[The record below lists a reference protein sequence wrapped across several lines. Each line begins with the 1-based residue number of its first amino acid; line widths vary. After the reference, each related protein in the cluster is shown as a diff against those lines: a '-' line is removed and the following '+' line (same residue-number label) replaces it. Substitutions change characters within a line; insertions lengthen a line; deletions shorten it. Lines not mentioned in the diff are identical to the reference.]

1 MTNLSLD
8 GNISFIGTE
17 FIKLLNTGSSDL
29 ATVEYVDNAVV
40 NGGSLDAYTKAEAD
54 ALLNDK
60 LNVNNPQDVLGT
72 LRIDSIN
79 GNGKLIVN
87 AVGAPNDED
96 FYVNG
101 LSNLGGTLKCQLLQ
115 ASSNIE
121 TSQLIKS
128 NTINTYAN
136 VNMTI
141 QRNSI
146 DYIVLE
152 SDKINFKKDIY
163 VNDVLLTGGG
173 SGNPFDEDVVI
184 NNPYELQC
192 NTFNNNGLNQ
202 DMVFNLN
209 GGEWLRLQFSDNT
222 VRVPNTKSFLSQ
234 EIYFNNLRPL
244 AFSDDVVFYGGNQA
258 NNAYT
263 EYFRN
268 NRATETVDFNKVV
281 KCSESLVMTIS
292 KEIILDNTS
301 GKKRLIR
308 AREDGAQSVIEIS
321 NERSTN
327 NQIRLLNAGSTSM
340 IVDSV
345 NVYTPR
351 QIQGDNGCKV
361 DFLDTR
367 NSGADF
373 IFKRNNIEF
382 FRLDTALDNIVCSK
396 GIVAGGGIK
405 CNTLDSDG
413 DSDVIYKRNNVQ
425 FLALDKFTE
434 DTVEKEAIVCSKQ
447 LRANANILVKNLQI
461 NQFPVGV
468 EYCDFRLETADSVM
482 RFYAGNSTSVNLQI
496 TNNEI
501 TLGRVASCN
510 GGLKTNTINT
520 NGDNNLL
527 LQRNSSTYLTFNT
540 DKVEISQPLHLANE
554 LVLDTSDLLKMKG
567 QLESGDYIFDIRN
580 DQALNSMIRFR
591 IGGGGASSII
601 MQVKGTEVVVSQDLV
616 MASTKSV
623 KTNIIDTTTD
633 TDLSFRRNGVEF
645 FNFLSSVGVDNNDI
659 INVAEGKGI
668 SAQHVYGNLFKSR
681 SLGFDTI
688 FYGSNTGAT
697 ARVEYMRYN
706 YAGESLDFNTVID
719 NTGLQVIGNIVDTT
733 VSDERLKT
741 NVEDVE
747 CNFTECVKNVK
758 IKTFEYTDEKYK
770 DNDKYG
776 FIAQELQKHLPKEFN
791 HIVKENKEKKSD
803 DKFLSINYMKV
814 NLLLWGCCQEQQNKI
829 EHLEARLFEVEDI
842 IKELKGNK
850 TTKPK
855 AKAKSKAK
863 SKSKNVD

>member
-1 MTNLSLD
+1 MVSLD
-8 GNISFIGTE
+8 GGNRVVATE
-17 FIKLLNTGSSDL
+17 FIKLLATGSSNL
-29 ATVEYVDNAVV
+29 ATEEYVDDAIAQ
-40 NGGSLDAYTKAEAD
+40 GGGGGAIDAYTKTETD
-54 ALLNDK
+54 NLLNNK
-60 LNVNNPQDVLGT
+60 LNVNNPQDIIGT
-72 LRIDSIN
+72 LRIDSTN

-121 TSQLIKS
+121 TSQLIRSDTLNSYS
-128 NTINTYAN
+128 NTD
-136 VNMTI
+136 MKI

-152 SDKINFKKDIY
+152 SDKVNFKRDIY

-173 SGNPFDEDVVI
+173 SGNPFDENVVI

-202 DMVFNLN
+202 DVVFNIN
-209 GGEWLRLQFSDNT
+209 SNEWLRLQFSDNT

-234 EIYFNNLRPL
+234 EMYYNNIRPL

-263 EYFRN
+263 EYFKN
-268 NRATETVDFNKVV
+268 NQTTETVDFNKIV
-281 KCSESLVMTIS
+281 KCSESLVMPVS

-301 GKKRLIR
+301 DKKRLIR

-321 NERSTN
+321 NGRSTN

-340 IVDSV
+340 IVDSI

-373 IFKRNNIEF
+373 IFRRNNIEF

-396 GIVAGGGIK
+396 GIIAGGGIK

-413 DSDVIYKRNNVQ
+413 DSDVIYKRNDVE
-425 FLALDKFTE
+425 FFKLDKFIE
-434 DTVEKEAIVCSKQ
+434 DTVEKEAIICSKQ
-447 LRANANILVKNLQI
+447 LRTNSNILVKNLQI
-461 NQFPVGV
+461 NQFPVGI
-468 EYCDFRLETADSVM
+468 EYADFRLENTDSVM

-496 TNNEI
+496 TNTDI
-501 TLGRVASCN
+501 TLGRVATCN
-510 GGLKTNTINT
+510 GGLKTNTIDT
-520 NGDNNLL
+520 NG
-527 LQRNSSTYLTFNT
+527 
-540 DKVEISQPLHLANE
+540 
-554 LVLDTSDLLKMKG
+554 
-567 QLESGDYIFDIRN
+567 
-580 DQALNSMIRFR
+580 
-591 IGGGGASSII
+591 
-601 MQVKGTEVVVSQDLV
+601 
-616 MASTKSV
+616 
-623 KTNIIDTTTD
+623 D
-633 TDLSFRRNGVEF
+633 TDLSFRRNGVVF
-645 FNFLSSVGVDNNDI
+645 FKFQSSVGVDNNDI

-681 SLGFDTI
+681 SLGYDTI

-719 NTGLQVIGNIVDTT
+719 NTGLQVVGNIVDTT

-741 NVEDVE
+741 NIEDVE
-747 CNFTECVKNVK
+747 NNFTECVKNVK
-758 IKTFEYTDEKYK
+758 IKTFKYK
-770 DNDKYG
+770 DKKYKKNDKFG
-776 FIAQELQKHLPKEFN
+776 FIAQQLQEHLPKECN
-791 HIVKENKEKKSD
+791 EIVKENKTKDSD
-803 DKFLSINYMKV
+803 DKYLSINYMKLSV
-814 NLLLWGCCQEQQNKI
+814 VLWGALQEQILKNEEKDYKI

-842 IKELKGNK
+842 IKELKGKK

-855 AKAKSKAK
+855 AKAKSKTK
-863 SKSKNVD
+863 VEK

>member
-17 FIKLLNTGSSDL
+17 FIKLLSTGSSDL
-29 ATVEYVDNAVV
+29 ATVQYVDDAVALGGGG
-40 NGGSLDAYTKAEAD
+40 NGNSYTQAEVD
-54 ALLNDK
+54 ALLNNK
-60 LNVNNPQDVLGT
+60 LNVNNPQDILGT
-72 LRIDSIN
+72 LRIDSTS

-121 TSQLIKS
+121 TSQLIRSDTLNSYS
-128 NTINTYAN
+128 NTD
-136 VNMTI
+136 MKI

-152 SDKINFKKDIY
+152 SDKVNFKRDIY

-173 SGNPFDEDVVI
+173 SGNPFDENVVI
-184 NNPYELQC
+184 NDPYELQC

-202 DMVFNLN
+202 DVVFNIN
-209 GGEWLRLQFSDNT
+209 SGEWLRLQFSDNT

-234 EIYFNNLRPL
+234 EIYFNNIRPL

-308 AREDGAQSVIEIS
+308 AREDGRQSVIEIS

-340 IVDSV
+340 IVDNT

-396 GIVAGGGIK
+396 GIVAGGGVK

-447 LRANANILVKNLQI
+447 LRANSNILVQNLQI
-461 NQFPVGV
+461 NQFPVGI
-468 EYCDFRLETADSVM
+468 EYADFRLENADSVM

-501 TLGRVASCN
+501 TLGRVVNCN
-510 GGLKTNTINT
+510 GGWK
-520 NGDNNLL
+520 
-527 LQRNSSTYLTFNT
+527 S
-540 DKVEISQPLHLANE
+540 
-554 LVLDTSDLLKMKG
+554 DT
-567 QLESGDYIFDIRN
+567 
-580 DQALNSMIRFR
+580 
-591 IGGGGASSII
+591 
-601 MQVKGTEVVVSQDLV
+601 
-616 MASTKSV
+616 
-623 KTNIIDTTTD
+623 IDTNTD

-659 INVAEGKGI
+659 INVAEGAGI
-668 SAQHVYGNLFKSR
+668 SAQNVYGNLFKSR

-719 NTGLQVIGNIVDTT
+719 NTGLQVVGNIVDTT

-741 NVEDVE
+741 NIEEVE

-758 IKTFEYTDEKYK
+758 VKTFEYTNEKYK

-776 FIAQELQKHLPKEFN
+776 FIAQNLLANLPKEFKS
-791 HIVKENKEKKSD
+791 IVKENKEKDSD
-803 DKFLSINYMKV
+803 DKYLSIHYMKV
-814 NLLLWGCCQEQQNKI
+814 NLLLWGCCQEQQSKI
-829 EHLEARLFEVEDI
+829 EHLESRLFELEDI
-842 IKELKGNK
+842 VKEMRGKGK
-850 TTKPK
+850 EEKPKPKSK
-855 AKAKSKAK
+855 AKAKSKL
-863 SKSKNVD
+863 NI

>member
-17 FIKLLNTGSSDL
+17 FVKLLNTGSSDL
-29 ATVEYVDNAVV
+29 ATEEYVLEQVTLGGGG
-40 NGGSLDAYTKAEAD
+40 NGDGYTQAEVD
-54 ALLNDK
+54 VLLNNK
-60 LNVNNPQDVLGT
+60 LNVNNPQDIIGT
-72 LRIDSIN
+72 LRIDSTN

-101 LSNLGGTLKCQLLQ
+101 LSNLAGTLKCTLLQ

-121 TSQLIKS
+121 TSQLIRTDKINSYS
-128 NTINTYAN
+128 NT
-136 VNMTI
+136 NMVI

-152 SDKINFKKDIY
+152 TDKVNFKRDIY

-184 NNPYELQC
+184 NDPYELQC
-192 NTFNNNGLNQ
+192 NTFNNSVLNQ
-202 DMVFNLN
+202 DMVFNIN
-209 GGEWLRLQFSDNT
+209 SNEWLRLQFSDNT

-234 EIYFNNLRPL
+234 EIYFNNIRPL

-373 IFKRNNIEF
+373 IFRRNNIEY

-413 DSDVIYKRNNVQ
+413 DSDVLLKRNNIQ
-425 FLALDKFTE
+425 FLALDKFIE

-447 LRANANILVKNLQI
+447 LRANSNILVQNLQI
-461 NQFPVGV
+461 NQFPVGI
-468 EYCDFRLETADSVM
+468 EYADFRLENADSVM

-501 TLGRVASCN
+501 TLGRVVNCN
-510 GGLKTNTINT
+510 GGLK
-520 NGDNNLL
+520 
-527 LQRNSSTYLTFNT
+527 S
-540 DKVEISQPLHLANE
+540 
-554 LVLDTSDLLKMKG
+554 DT
-567 QLESGDYIFDIRN
+567 
-580 DQALNSMIRFR
+580 
-591 IGGGGASSII
+591 
-601 MQVKGTEVVVSQDLV
+601 
-616 MASTKSV
+616 
-623 KTNIIDTTTD
+623 IDTNTD

-659 INVAEGKGI
+659 INVAEGAGI
-668 SAQHVYGNLFKSR
+668 SAQNVYGNLFKSR

-706 YAGESLDFNTVID
+706 YAGESLDFNCPID
-719 NTGLQVIGNIVDTT
+719 NTGLLITGNIVDTT

-741 NVEDVE
+741 NIEDVE

-758 IKTFEYTDEKYK
+758 VKTFEYTDEKYK
-770 DNDKYG
+770 KNDKYG
-776 FIAQELQKHLPKEFN
+776 FIAQQLQENLPKEFN
-791 HIVKENKEKKSD
+791 HIVKENKEKDSD
-803 DKFLSINYMKV
+803 DKYLSINYMKV
-814 NLLLWGCCQEQQNKI
+814 NLLLWGCCQEQQSKI
-829 EHLEARLFEVEDI
+829 EHLEASMYEMMEE
-842 IKELKGNK
+842 IKALKGK
-850 TTKPK
+850 GKGGETKPK
-855 AKAKSKAK
+855 PK
-863 SKSKNVD
+863 SKSKPKNVD

>member
-1 MTNLSLD
+1 MAL
-8 GNISFIGTE
+8 GG
-17 FIKLLNTGSSDL
+17 
-29 ATVEYVDNAVV
+29 
-40 NGGSLDAYTKAEAD
+40 GGSVDAYTKTETD
-54 ALLNDK
+54 SLLNNK
-60 LNVNNPQDVLGT
+60 LNVSNPRDIIGT
-72 LRIDSIN
+72 LRIDSTN

-87 AVGAPNDED
+87 AVGAPNDEG

-184 NNPYELQC
+184 NDPYELQC
-192 NTFNNNGLNQ
+192 NKFNNNALNQ

-209 GGEWLRLQFSDNT
+209 GGEWFRLQFSDNT

-234 EIYFNNLRPL
+234 EIYFNNIRPL
-244 AFSDDVVFYGGNQA
+244 AFSDDVIFYGGNQA

-413 DSDVIYKRNNVQ
+413 DSDVIYKRNNVR
-425 FLALDKFTE
+425 FLALDKFIE

-447 LRANANILVKNLQI
+447 LRANANMLVNKLQI
-461 NQFPVGV
+461 NQFPIGI
-468 EYCDFRLETADSVM
+468 EYCDFRLHDADSVM
-482 RFYAGNSTSVNLQI
+482 RFYAGN
-496 TNNEI
+496 
-501 TLGRVASCN
+501 
-510 GGLKTNTINT
+510 
-520 NGDNNLL
+520 
-527 LQRNSSTYLTFNT
+527 
-540 DKVEISQPLHLANE
+540 
-554 LVLDTSDLLKMKG
+554 
-567 QLESGDYIFDIRN
+567 
-580 DQALNSMIRFR
+580 
-591 IGGGGASSII
+591 
-601 MQVKGTEVVVSQDLV
+601 
-616 MASTKSV
+616 
-623 KTNIIDTTTD
+623 
-633 TDLSFRRNGVEF
+633 
-645 FNFLSSVGVDNNDI
+645 
-659 INVAEGKGI
+659 
-668 SAQHVYGNLFKSR
+668 
-681 SLGFDTI
+681 
-688 FYGSNTGAT
+688 
-697 ARVEYMRYN
+697 
-706 YAGESLDFNTVID
+706 
-719 NTGLQVIGNIVDTT
+719 
-733 VSDERLKT
+733 
-741 NVEDVE
+741 
-747 CNFTECVKNVK
+747 
-758 IKTFEYTDEKYK
+758 
-770 DNDKYG
+770 
-776 FIAQELQKHLPKEFN
+776 
-791 HIVKENKEKKSD
+791 
-803 DKFLSINYMKV
+803 
-814 NLLLWGCCQEQQNKI
+814 
-829 EHLEARLFEVEDI
+829 
-842 IKELKGNK
+842 
-850 TTKPK
+850 
-855 AKAKSKAK
+855 
-863 SKSKNVD
+863 

>member
-1 MTNLSLD
+1 MVSLD
-8 GNISFIGTE
+8 GGNRVVGTE

-29 ATVEYVDNAVV
+29 ATEEYVLEQVALG
-40 NGGSLDAYTKAEAD
+40 GGSGDGYTQAEVD
-54 ALLNDK
+54 ALLNNK
-60 LNVNNPQDVLGT
+60 LNVNNPQDILGT
-72 LRIDSIN
+72 LRIDSTN

-152 SDKINFKKDIY
+152 SDKVNFKRDIY

-184 NNPYELQC
+184 NDPYELQC
-192 NTFNNNGLNQ
+192 NTFNNSVLNQ
-202 DMVFNLN
+202 DMVFNIN
-209 GGEWLRLQFSDNT
+209 SNEWLRLQFSDNT

-234 EIYFNNLRPL
+234 EIYFNNIRPL

-327 NQIRLLNAGSTSM
+327 NQIRILNAGSTSM
-340 IVDSV
+340 IVDNT

-373 IFKRNNIEF
+373 ICRRNNIEF

-447 LRANANILVKNLQI
+447 LRANGNILVKNLQI

-468 EYCDFRLETADSVM
+468 EYCDFRLENADSVM
-482 RFYAGNSTSVNLQI
+482 RFYAGNSTSVNLKI
-496 TNNEI
+496 TNNEL
-501 TLGRVASCN
+501 TLGRVVNCN
-510 GGLKTNTINT
+510 GGLKTN
-520 NGDNNLL
+520 
-527 LQRNSSTYLTFNT
+527 
-540 DKVEISQPLHLANE
+540 V
-554 LVLDTSDLLKMKG
+554 
-567 QLESGDYIFDIRN
+567 
-580 DQALNSMIRFR
+580 
-591 IGGGGASSII
+591 
-601 MQVKGTEVVVSQDLV
+601 
-616 MASTKSV
+616 
-623 KTNIIDTTTD
+623 IDTLTD
-633 TDLSFRRNGVEF
+633 TDLIFKRNDVQHMLFSSGKVEMTQPCHFNGSWVLDTADLISCSYRVEGALRICDFRNNNTAGTPAYRFMCGGGTGSDVILYITSTSIDTSRDVNIGSSYSLKSNAINSNGDNDNSFQRNGVD
-645 FNFLSSVGVDNNDI
+645 FLKFQSSVGVDNNDI

-706 YAGESLDFNTVID
+706 YAGESLDFNCPID
-719 NTGLQVIGNIVDTT
+719 NTGLLITGNIVDTT

-770 DNDKYG
+770 HNDKYG
-776 FIAQELQKHLPKEFN
+776 FIAQELLENLPKEFN
-791 HIVKENKEKKSD
+791 HIVKENKEKDSD
-803 DKFLSINYMKV
+803 DKYLSINYMKV
-814 NLLLWGCCQEQQNKI
+814 NLLLWGCCQEQQSKI
-829 EHLEARLFEVEDI
+829 EHLESRLFELEDI
-842 IKELKGNK
+842 VKELKGK
-850 TTKPK
+850 GKEEKPKPKSK
-855 AKAKSKAK
+855 AKAKSKL
-863 SKSKNVD
+863 NI

>member
-1 MTNLSLD
+1 MANLTLD
-8 GNISFIGTE
+8 GNISYIGTE

-29 ATVEYVDNAVV
+29 ATVEYVNEQVALGGGGGDGYTQAEV
-40 NGGSLDAYTKAEAD
+40 N
-54 ALLNDK
+54 ALLNNK
-60 LNVNNPQDVLGT
+60 LNVSNPQDIIGT
-72 LRIDSIN
+72 LRIDSTN

-128 NTINTYAN
+128 NTLNTYAN
-136 VNMTI
+136 VDMTI

-152 SDKINFKKDIY
+152 SDKVNFTKDIY

-184 NNPYELQC
+184 NDPYELQC

-202 DMVFNLN
+202 DVVFNIN
-209 GGEWLRLQFSDNT
+209 SGEWLRLQFSDNT

-234 EIYFNNLRPL
+234 EIYFNNIRPL

-263 EYFRN
+263 EYFKN

-281 KCSESLVMTIS
+281 KFSESLVMTIS

-340 IVDSV
+340 IVDNT

-447 LRANANILVKNLQI
+447 LRANSNILVKNLQI

-468 EYCDFRLETADSVM
+468 EYCDFRLENADSVM
-482 RFYAGNSTSVNLQI
+482 RFYAGNSTSVHLQI
-496 TNNEI
+496 TNNDI

-510 GGLKTNTINT
+510 GGLK
-520 NGDNNLL
+520 
-527 LQRNSSTYLTFNT
+527 S
-540 DKVEISQPLHLANE
+540 
-554 LVLDTSDLLKMKG
+554 DT
-567 QLESGDYIFDIRN
+567 
-580 DQALNSMIRFR
+580 
-591 IGGGGASSII
+591 
-601 MQVKGTEVVVSQDLV
+601 
-616 MASTKSV
+616 
-623 KTNIIDTTTD
+623 IDTNTD

-659 INVAEGKGI
+659 INVAEGAGI
-668 SAQHVYGNLFKSR
+668 SAQNVYGNLFKSR

-706 YAGESLDFNTVID
+706 YAGESLDFNCPID
-719 NTGLQVIGNIVDTT
+719 NTGLAVIGNIVDTT
-733 VSDERLKT
+733 VSDKRLKT
-741 NVEDVE
+741 NIEDVE

-770 DNDKYG
+770 ENDKYG
-776 FIAQELQKHLPKEFN
+776 FIAQNLLANLPKEFKN
-791 HIVKENKEKKSD
+791 IVKETKNKKDEGEAY
-803 DKFLSINYMKV
+803 LSINYMKV
-814 NLLLWGCCQEQQNKI
+814 NLLLWGALQEEINKREHI
-829 EHLEARLFEVEDI
+829 ESRLFELEDI
-842 IKELKGNK
+842 VKEMRGKGK
-850 TTKPK
+850 GGEAKPK
-855 AKAKSKAK
+855 AKPKTK

>member
-8 GNISFIGTE
+8 GNISFIGNE

-29 ATVEYVDNAVV
+29 ATVQYVDEQVALGGG
-40 NGGSLDAYTKAEAD
+40 GGSVDAYTQAEVD
-54 ALLNDK
+54 ALLNNK
-60 LNVNNPQDVLGT
+60 LNVNNPQDILGT
-72 LRIDSIN
+72 LRIDSTN

-128 NTINTYAN
+128 NTINSYSNT
-136 VNMTI
+136 NMVI

-152 SDKINFKKDIY
+152 SDKVNFKRDIY

-202 DMVFNLN
+202 DVVFNIN
-209 GGEWLRLQFSDNT
+209 SGEWLRLQFSDNT

-234 EIYFNNLRPL
+234 EIYFNNIRPL

-308 AREDGAQSVIEIS
+308 AREDGTQSVIEIS

-340 IVDSV
+340 IVDNT

-373 IFKRNNIEF
+373 IFRRNNIEF

-396 GIVAGGGIK
+396 GIVAGGGVK

-447 LRANANILVKNLQI
+447 LRANSNILVQNLQI
-461 NQFPVGV
+461 NQFPVGI
-468 EYCDFRLETADSVM
+468 EYADFRLENADSVM

-501 TLGRVASCN
+501 TLGRVVNCN
-510 GGLKTNTINT
+510 GGLK
-520 NGDNNLL
+520 
-527 LQRNSSTYLTFNT
+527 S
-540 DKVEISQPLHLANE
+540 
-554 LVLDTSDLLKMKG
+554 DT
-567 QLESGDYIFDIRN
+567 
-580 DQALNSMIRFR
+580 
-591 IGGGGASSII
+591 
-601 MQVKGTEVVVSQDLV
+601 
-616 MASTKSV
+616 
-623 KTNIIDTTTD
+623 IDTNTD

-659 INVAEGKGI
+659 INVAEGAGI
-668 SAQHVYGNLFKSR
+668 SAQNVYGNLFKSR

-719 NTGLQVIGNIVDTT
+719 NTGLQVVGNIVDTT

-741 NVEDVE
+741 NIEDVE
-747 CNFTECVKNVK
+747 CNFTECVKHVK
-758 IKTFEYTDEKYK
+758 VKTFEYTDEKYK
-770 DNDKYG
+770 KNDRYG
-776 FIAQELQKHLPKEFN
+776 FIAQELLENLPKEFN
-791 HIVKENKEKKSD
+791 HIVKENKEKDSD
-803 DKFLSINYMKV
+803 DKYLSINYMKV
-814 NLLLWGCCQEQQNKI
+814 NLLLWGCCQEQQSKI
-829 EHLEARLFEVEDI
+829 EHLESRLFELEDI
-842 IKELKGNK
+842 VKEMRGKGK
-850 TTKPK
+850 EKKPKPKSK
-855 AKAKSKAK
+855 AKAKSKL
-863 SKSKNVD
+863 NI

>member
-1 MTNLSLD
+1 MANLTLD
-8 GNISFIGTE
+8 GNISYIGTE

-29 ATVEYVDNAVV
+29 ATVEYVNEQVALGGGGGDGYTQAEV
-40 NGGSLDAYTKAEAD
+40 N
-54 ALLNDK
+54 ALLNNK
-60 LNVNNPQDVLGT
+60 LNVSNPQDIIGT
-72 LRIDSIN
+72 LRIDSTN

-128 NTINTYAN
+128 NTLNTYAN
-136 VNMTI
+136 VDMTI
-141 QRNSI
+141 QRKSI

-152 SDKINFKKDIY
+152 SDKVNFTKDIY

-184 NNPYELQC
+184 NDPYELQC

-202 DMVFNLN
+202 DVVFNIN
-209 GGEWLRLQFSDNT
+209 SGEWLRLQFSDNT

-234 EIYFNNLRPL
+234 EIYFNNIRPL

-263 EYFRN
+263 EYFKN

-281 KCSESLVMTIS
+281 KFSESLVMTIS

-340 IVDSV
+340 IVDNT

-447 LRANANILVKNLQI
+447 LRANSNILVKNLQI

-468 EYCDFRLETADSVM
+468 EYCDFRLENADSVM

-496 TNNEI
+496 TNNDI

-510 GGLKTNTINT
+510 GGLK
-520 NGDNNLL
+520 
-527 LQRNSSTYLTFNT
+527 S
-540 DKVEISQPLHLANE
+540 
-554 LVLDTSDLLKMKG
+554 DT
-567 QLESGDYIFDIRN
+567 
-580 DQALNSMIRFR
+580 
-591 IGGGGASSII
+591 
-601 MQVKGTEVVVSQDLV
+601 
-616 MASTKSV
+616 
-623 KTNIIDTTTD
+623 IDTNTD

-659 INVAEGKGI
+659 INVAEGAGI
-668 SAQHVYGNLFKSR
+668 SAQNVYGNLFKSR

-706 YAGESLDFNTVID
+706 YAGESLDFNCPID
-719 NTGLQVIGNIVDTT
+719 NTGLAVIGNIVDTT
-733 VSDERLKT
+733 VSDKRLKT
-741 NVEDVE
+741 NIEDVE

-770 DNDKYG
+770 ENDKYG
-776 FIAQELQKHLPKEFN
+776 FIAQNLLANLPKEFKN
-791 HIVKENKEKKSD
+791 IVKETKNKKDEGEAY
-803 DKFLSINYMKV
+803 LSINYMKV
-814 NLLLWGCCQEQQNKI
+814 NLLLWGALQEEINKREHI
-829 EHLEARLFEVEDI
+829 ESRLFELEDI
-842 IKELKGNK
+842 VKEMRGKGK
-850 TTKPK
+850 GGEAKPK
-855 AKAKSKAK
+855 AKPKTK

>member
-1 MTNLSLD
+1 MANLTLD
-8 GNISFIGTE
+8 GNISYIGTE
-17 FIKLLNTGSSDL
+17 FIKLLSTGSSDL
-29 ATVEYVDNAVV
+29 ATVEYVNEQVALGGGDGYTQAEV
-40 NGGSLDAYTKAEAD
+40 N
-54 ALLNDK
+54 ALLNNK
-60 LNVNNPQDVLGT
+60 LNVSNPQDVLGT

-128 NTINTYAN
+128 NTLNTYAN
-136 VNMTI
+136 VDMTI

-152 SDKINFKKDIY
+152 SDKINFTKDIY

-173 SGNPFDEDVVI
+173 DGTFDENVVI

-192 NTFNNNGLNQ
+192 NTFNNSVLNQ
-202 DMVFNLN
+202 DVVFNIN
-209 GGEWLRLQFSDNT
+209 SGEWLRLQFSDNT

-234 EIYFNNLRPL
+234 NIFTDIIRPI
-244 AFSDDVVFYGGNQA
+244 AFGNDMVCYGSNAADSGYVEYWKLNHSAETIDFSKVIRCNELNTLTDTDLIIKRYGVEKMSVRSTYTEFSGGVHCGNQLVVDTSKLLTLA
-258 NNAYT
+258 PYAFGGYN
-263 EYFRN
+263 YFDIRN
-268 NRATETVDFNKVV
+268 NHGTNPMIRFRCSVSGETV
-281 KCSESLVMTIS
+281 CM
-292 KEIILDNTS
+292 EI
-301 GKKRLIR
+301 
-308 AREDGAQSVIEIS
+308 
-321 NERSTN
+321 
-327 NQIRLLNAGSTSM
+327 
-340 IVDSV
+340 
-345 NVYTPR
+345 TP
-351 QIQGDNGCKV
+351 
-361 DFLDTR
+361 
-367 NSGADF
+367 S
-373 IFKRNNIEF
+373 
-382 FRLDTALDNIVCSK
+382 
-396 GIVAGGGIK
+396 
-405 CNTLDSDG
+405 
-413 DSDVIYKRNNVQ
+413 Y
-425 FLALDKFTE
+425 
-434 DTVEKEAIVCSKQ
+434 
-447 LRANANILVKNLQI
+447 
-461 NQFPVGV
+461 
-468 EYCDFRLETADSVM
+468 
-482 RFYAGNSTSVNLQI
+482 VNLKKDLTI
-496 TNNEI
+496 ENTV
-501 TLGRVASCN
+501 R
-510 GGLKTNTINT
+510 LKTNTIDT

-567 QLESGDYIFDIRN
+567 QLESGNYIFDIRN
-580 DQALNSMIRFR
+580 DQAINSMIRFR

-601 MQVKGTEVVVSQDLV
+601 MQVKDTEVVVSQDLV

-623 KTNIIDTTTD
+623 KTNIIDTPTD
-633 TDLSFRRNGVEF
+633 TDLIFKRNDVQHMLFSSGKVEMTQPCHFNGSWVLDTADLISCSYRVEGALRICDFRNNHTAGTPAYRFMCGGGTGSDVILYITSTSIDTSRDVNIGSSYSLKSNAINSNGDNDNSFQRNGVEF
-645 FNFLSSVGVDNNDI
+645 FKFQSSVGVDNNDI

-741 NVEDVE
+741 NIKDVE

-758 IKTFEYTDEKYK
+758 VKTFEYTDEKYK
-770 DNDKYG
+770 KNDRYG
-776 FIAQELQKHLPKEFN
+776 FIAQELLENLPKEFN
-791 HIVKENKEKKSD
+791 HIVKENKEKDSD
-803 DKFLSINYMKV
+803 DKYLSINYMKV
-814 NLLLWGCCQEQQNKI
+814 NLLLWGALQE
-829 EHLEARLFEVEDI
+829 EMA
-842 IKELKGNK
+842 K
-850 TTKPK
+850 T
-855 AKAKSKAK
+855 
-863 SKSKNVD
+863 

>member
-1 MTNLSLD
+1 MSGLSLD
-8 GNISFIGTE
+8 GHTSFIGTE

-40 NGGSLDAYTKAEAD
+40 NGGSVDAYTKAEAD

-152 SDKINFKKDIY
+152 SDKVNFTKDIY

-173 SGNPFDEDVVI
+173 DGTFDENVVI

-447 LRANANILVKNLQI
+447 LRANSNILVNKLQI
-461 NQFPVGV
+461 NQFPVGI
-468 EYCDFRLETADSVM
+468 EYADFRLENADSVM
-482 RFYAGNSTSVNLQI
+482 RFYAGNSTNVNLQI
-496 TNNEI
+496 TNTDI

-510 GGLKTNTINT
+510 GGLKSNT
-520 NGDNNLL
+520 
-527 LQRNSSTYLTFNT
+527 
-540 DKVEISQPLHLANE
+540 
-554 LVLDTSDLLKMKG
+554 
-567 QLESGDYIFDIRN
+567 
-580 DQALNSMIRFR
+580 
-591 IGGGGASSII
+591 
-601 MQVKGTEVVVSQDLV
+601 
-616 MASTKSV
+616 
-623 KTNIIDTTTD
+623 IDTTTD

-719 NTGLQVIGNIVDTT
+719 NTGRSIVGNIIDTT
-733 VSDERLKT
+733 VSDKKLKKNINDIIT
-741 NVEDVE
+741 DASKI
-747 CNFTECVKNVK
+747 VKNVNT
-758 IKTFEYTDEKYK
+758 KTFEYNDEKHGKGVQFGFVANDLLEELPDVFSKIVGQDK
-770 DNDKYG
+770 DGNYN
-776 FIAQELQKHLPKEFN
+776 IN
-791 HIVKENKEKKSD
+791 HMKLITVLWKS
-803 DKFLSINYMKV
+803 L
-814 NLLLWGCCQEQQNKI
+814 QEQILKNEQKNKKI
-829 EHLEARLFEVEDI
+829 EHLEATVYEIMED
-842 IKELKGNK
+842 IKELKGK
-850 TTKPK
+850 DKGGEAKPK
-855 AKAKSKAK
+855 AKPKAK

>member
-1 MTNLSLD
+1 MANLTLD
-8 GNISFIGTE
+8 GNISYIGTE

-29 ATVEYVDNAVV
+29 ATVEYVNEQVALGGGGGDGYTQAEV
-40 NGGSLDAYTKAEAD
+40 N
-54 ALLNDK
+54 ALLNNK
-60 LNVNNPQDVLGT
+60 LNVSNPQDIIGT
-72 LRIDSIN
+72 LRIDSTN

-128 NTINTYAN
+128 NTLNTYAN
-136 VNMTI
+136 VDMTI

-152 SDKINFKKDIY
+152 SDKVNFTKDIY

-184 NNPYELQC
+184 NDPYELQC

-202 DMVFNLN
+202 DVVFNIN
-209 GGEWLRLQFSDNT
+209 SGEWLRLQFSDNT

-234 EIYFNNLRPL
+234 EIYFNNIRPL

-263 EYFRN
+263 EYFKN
-268 NRATETVDFNKVV
+268 NRATETVGFNKVV
-281 KCSESLVMTIS
+281 KFSESLVMTIS

-340 IVDSV
+340 IVDNT

-447 LRANANILVKNLQI
+447 LRANSNILVKNLQI

-468 EYCDFRLETADSVM
+468 EYCDFRLENADSVM

-496 TNNEI
+496 TNNDI

-510 GGLKTNTINT
+510 GGLK
-520 NGDNNLL
+520 
-527 LQRNSSTYLTFNT
+527 S
-540 DKVEISQPLHLANE
+540 
-554 LVLDTSDLLKMKG
+554 DT
-567 QLESGDYIFDIRN
+567 
-580 DQALNSMIRFR
+580 
-591 IGGGGASSII
+591 
-601 MQVKGTEVVVSQDLV
+601 
-616 MASTKSV
+616 
-623 KTNIIDTTTD
+623 IDTNTD

-659 INVAEGKGI
+659 INVAEGAGI
-668 SAQHVYGNLFKSR
+668 SAQNVYGNLFKSR

-706 YAGESLDFNTVID
+706 YAGESLDFNCPID
-719 NTGLQVIGNIVDTT
+719 NTGLAVIGNIVDTT
-733 VSDERLKT
+733 VSDKRLKT
-741 NVEDVE
+741 NIEDVE

-770 DNDKYG
+770 ENDKYG
-776 FIAQELQKHLPKEFN
+776 FIAQNLLANLPKEFKN
-791 HIVKENKEKKSD
+791 IVKETKNKKDEGEAY
-803 DKFLSINYMKV
+803 LSINYMKV
-814 NLLLWGCCQEQQNKI
+814 NLLLWGALQEEINKREHI
-829 EHLEARLFEVEDI
+829 ESRLFELEDI
-842 IKELKGNK
+842 VKEMRGKGK
-850 TTKPK
+850 GGEAKPK
-855 AKAKSKAK
+855 AKPKTK